1 MHTFVSMA
9 TTPSKF
15 SCDFCNKTFAKE
27 TSIAVHV
34 CEAKRRHQEQ
44 NEPGVRLGFQAYVK
58 FYATVQRSAKTK
70 TFEDF
75 ASSAYY
81 KAFVKFGRYCVD
93 TRTINPG
100 QFMTWL
106 LKHNKK
112 IDFWCSDRVY
122 TEYLLDY
129 LKVEAVEDALA
140 RAIEY
145 SMTWAENNQ
154 ASPHDCLRYGNIHA
168 VCYAISSGRLSPWTI
183 YCSDSGQ
190 QFLASLHPQQVS
202 LIWPYIDSDVWLKKL
217 QQNPDDKA
225 YATTI
230 LTQAGW

>member
-1 MHTFVSMA
+1 MTYQCRYCEKSFV
-9 TTPSKF
+9 
-15 SCDFCNKTFAKE
+15 KE
-27 TSIAVHV
+27 TSLAVHV

-44 NEPGVRLGFQAYVK
+44 SEVGVQLGLQAYLR
-58 FYATVQRSAKTK
+58 FYEITQGSARLK
-70 TFEDF
+70 TFDDF
-75 ASSAYY
+75 VKSPYY

-154 ASPHDCLRYGNIHA
+154 AAPHDCLRYGNIHA
-168 VCYAISSGRLSPWTI
+168 VCHAISSGRLSPWTI

-190 QFLASLHPQQVS
+190 QFLASLHAQQVS
-202 LIWPYIDSDVWLKKL
+202 MIWPYIDSDVWLKKL
-217 QQNPDDKA
+217 QQSPDDKA
-225 YATTI
+225 YAQQI
-230 LTQAGW
+230 LTSAGW